1 MSLDLVTSRESFNTT
16 HNHAPLARELG
27 IYDLLWNAR
36 LADGKPL
43 RTLGQLRQPLAE
55 ALERIDRDRN
65 SLQVFNSLNGWGSVD
80 AFETFLVRVLAAA
93 TVRPRL
99 PVQVC
104 A

>member
-1 MSLDLVTSRESFNTT
+1 MSLDLVTSHRAFNTT

-27 IYDLLWNAR
+27 IHDLLWNAT

-55 ALERIDRDRN
+55 ALERIDRDRRA
-65 SLQVFNSLNGWGSVD
+65 LDAFNPPNGWGSVD
-80 AFETFLVRVLAAA
+80 AFERFLVQVLATA